1 MKNPLVIADRI
12 ADHINPIVVKELR
25 QAVRSRYVASILLL
39 FLLVCFL
46 ALTVVVFVAAGNDF
60 SLGRQLFIGLC
71 LALFGAGVILVPL
84 YTGVRLALER
94 TDTQVD
100 LFFVTTIRPRQIISG
115 KTFSGWGILLLL
127 YSVCAPFLLFSYLL
141 RGVDIQTI
149 LLTLLMQLVVC
160 LFGLQFG
167 IFLACI
173 PASRPIR
180 ALLGI
185 AGTGALV
192 FLAFG
197 WVKMLE
203 GIIFYGGFNPGM
215 HDFWPILGSQAGI
228 ALAAIE
234 FFFLAAVGMLTPGV
248 ANRTWRLRLYFTIL
262 WPLTL
267 GLTLYLC
274 NKYSTPEI
282 LLVWYVACSI
292 VLCCMLL
299 VSVSEKDAWTRR
311 MRRAVPRN
319 RLLRVPFV
327 LFYST
332 SLGGLVWNAL
342 LAAATLG
349 AALIFRDIWTPA
361 HSHRFEDMEKIIWM
375 WSVLWLYTLGY
386 GLFGWCVRRW
396 LPPRWAKS
404 APAFALAA
412 FLATLLGSV
421 PAIVYITLKME
432 RVVKTAYEQSMW
444 QLGNPFMVLHAS
456 KQLLP
461 HHACVAGLL
470 TLVFLALLSPNLRR
484 QIQDCRPLSQ

>member
-12 ADHINPIVVKELR
+12 ADHINPIMVKELR

-39 FLLVCFL
+39 FLLVCFS
-46 ALTVVVFVAAGNDF
+46 ALTVVVFVAADNDF
-60 SLGRQLFIGLC
+60 SLGRHLFMGLC
-71 LALFGAGVILVPL
+71 VTLFGAGLVFVPL
-84 YTGVRLALER
+84 YAGLRLAIER

-100 LFFVTTIRPRQIISG
+100 LFFVTTIKPRQIISG
-115 KTFSGWGILLLL
+115 KTFSGWAILLLL

-141 RGVDIQTI
+141 RGVGIPTI
-149 LLTLLMQLVVC
+149 LLTLLMQFVVC

-167 IFLACI
+167 IFVACI
-173 PASRPIR
+173 PASRPVR
-180 ALLGI
+180 ALLGL

-192 FLAFG
+192 FVVFG
-197 WVKMLE
+197 WVEMLQHV
-203 GIIFYGGFNPGM
+203 IFYGGFTLGM

-228 ALAAIE
+228 ALAAMV
-234 FFFLAAVGMLTPGV
+234 FFFLAAVGMLTPAM
-248 ANRTWRLRLYFTIL
+248 ANRTWRLRVYFTIL

-267 GLTLYLC
+267 GLTLYLY
-274 NKYSTPEI
+274 NKYSAPQI
-282 LLVWYVACSI
+282 LLAWYVVCTI

-311 MRRAVPRN
+311 MRRAVPLN
-319 RLLRVPFV
+319 PLLRVPFV

-349 AALIFRDIWTPA
+349 AALIFKDVWTPA
-361 HSHRFEDMEKIIWM
+361 HAHRFTDMDKFIWM

-386 GLFGWCVRRW
+386 GLFGWYVRRR

-404 APAFALAA
+404 APAFVLAS

-421 PAIVYITLKME
+421 PAIVYITLQMQ

-444 QLGNPFMVLHAS
+444 QLGNPFMVLQAPE
-456 KQLLP
+456 QLLP
-461 HHACVAGLL
+461 HHACLAGLC
-470 TLVFLALLSPNLRR
+470 TLVFLALLSPNLRQQVR
-484 QIQDCRPLSQ
+484 DCRPLSQ